1 MKKNYFFV
9 LLGAATIGG
18 LAFTSMSKEIKI
30 GKYAA
35 SNSHKN
41 ASGPP
46 AGKTGAP
53 GESSCTDCH
62 SGSVQDGTGIN
73 QVAMLDAN
81 QTMVTEY
88 TPGQTYT
95 IAIATEAATK
105 RGFQMS
111 PRILSSNAQA
121 GTSTGMQFV
130 STVQSSNNQQYINHN
145 ATSNT
150 SSSGWL
156 FTWTAPATDV
166 GDVRFYLATNI
177 TNNSGSSA
185 GDVIRTSQHT
195 FSPVASSA
203 SVSENTKTV
212 NLAVGF
218 VKQNNAL
225 ELNYSSLQ
233 AGSGYLNLV
242 DMSGKSV
249 HSVKINTVNVGENHE
264 TVFLPS
270 NLNEGIYIVNFFV
283 NNNSVSK
290 KIMITK

>member
-1 MKKNYFFV
+1 MKKNYFFIM
-9 LLGAATIGG
+9 LAATTIGG
-18 LAFTSMSKEIKI
+18 LAFTNMTKEFKI
-30 GKYAA
+30 SKYAA

-41 ASGPP
+41 ASGGPS
-46 AGKTGAP
+46 GKSGAP
-53 GESSCTDCH
+53 GETTCTDCH
-62 SGSVQDGTGIN
+62 SGAVQDGTGIN

-81 QTMVTEY
+81 QNMVTEY

-111 PRILSSNAQA
+111 PRILSNNAQA

-130 STVQSSNNQQYINHN
+130 STVQSANNQQYINHN
-145 ATSNT
+145 STSNT

-177 TNNSGSSA
+177 TNNQGNTG

-195 FSPVASSA
+195 FSAAASSA
-203 SVSENTKTV
+203 SISEQTKTI

-249 HSVKINTVNVGENHE
+249 HSTKINTVNVGENHE

-270 NLNEGIYIVNFFV
+270 DLKEGIYIVNFFV

>member
-1 MKKNYFFV
+1 MKKNYLFIM
-9 LLGAATIGG
+9 LAATTLGG
-18 LAFTSMSKEIKI
+18 LAFTNMSKELKI
-30 GKYAA
+30 SKYAV

-41 ASGPP
+41 SNGGP
-46 AGKTGAP
+46 AGKSGAP
-53 GESSCTDCH
+53 GESTCTDCH
-62 SGSVQDGTGIN
+62 SGSVQDGAGIN
-73 QVAMLDAN
+73 QLGLFDAN
-81 QTMVTEY
+81 QNAVTEY
-88 TPGQTYT
+88 TPGETYT
-95 IAIATEAATK
+95 VGITTEAASK
-105 RGFQMS
+105 RGFQVT

-121 GTSTGMQFV
+121 GTSTGISFV
-130 STVQSSNNQQYINHN
+130 SSVQSQGNQQYINHN
-145 ATSNT
+145 STSNT
-150 SSSGWL
+150 SASGWL

-177 TNNSGSSA
+177 TNNQGNTG

-195 FSPVASSA
+195 FSAAASSA
-203 SVSENTKTV
+203 SISEQTKTL

-233 AGSGYLNLV
+233 AGSGFLNLV

-249 HSVKINTVNVGENHE
+249 HTTKINTVNVGENHE

-270 NLNEGIYIVNFFV
+270 DLKEGIYIVNFFV

-290 KIMITK
+290 KIMISK

>member
-1 MKKNYFFV
+1 MKKNYFFI

-18 LAFTSMSKEIKI
+18 LAFTNMSKEIKI

-46 AGKTGAP
+46 SGKTGAP
-53 GESSCTDCH
+53 GESNCTDCH
-62 SGSVQDGTGIN
+62 SGAVQDGTGIN

-81 QTMVTEY
+81 QNMVTEY

-95 IAIATEAATK
+95 IAIATETASK
-105 RGFQMS
+105 RGFQIS

-121 GTSTGMQFV
+121 GTSTGIALV
-130 STVQSSNNQQYINHN
+130 SSVQTANNKQYINHN
-145 ATSNT
+145 STSNT
-150 SSSGWL
+150 SASGWL
-156 FTWTAPATDV
+156 FTWLAPATDV
-166 GDVRFYLATNI
+166 GDVRFYLATNV
-177 TNNSGSSA
+177 TNNNGSSN
-185 GDVIRTSQHT
+185 GDIIRTSQHT
-195 FSPVASSA
+195 FAAAASSA
-203 SVSENTKTV
+203 SVKEETKMV

-218 VKQNNAL
+218 VKHNNAL

-233 AGSGYLNLV
+233 AGSAYLNLV

-249 HSVKINTVNVGENHE
+249 HTTKINTVNVGENHE
-264 TVFLPS
+264 TIFLS
-270 NLNEGIYIVNFFV
+270 SDLNEGIYIVNFFV